1 MKYREQ
7 LRSKNLYGK
16 YNANG
21 FNPVNGVPLYM
32 GDMPTRPP
40 NVQELAVQR
49 DAVRNTD
56 AVSLIKKKIVEAG
69 GMNGIRRCSKMFRLM
84 DQVSIQAN
92 ALPQNA
98 DG

>member
-92 ALPQNA
+92 ALPQNI